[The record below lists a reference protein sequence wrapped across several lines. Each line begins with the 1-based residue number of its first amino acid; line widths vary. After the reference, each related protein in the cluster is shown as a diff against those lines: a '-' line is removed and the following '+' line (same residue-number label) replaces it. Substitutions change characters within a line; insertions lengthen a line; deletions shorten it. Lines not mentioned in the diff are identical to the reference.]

1 MGKISRIQL
10 RGISRTP
17 SDRLTEDGGCA
28 ESLNVQLDNTELAP
42 SFLPEDVTAKMGL
55 PEDLQAE
62 RIFIHKT
69 ANYENYIVVQEDR
82 IVAYT
87 PRIEDEGPLVIHE
100 LTNGEVVNDI
110 TSVGNTL
117 IISTSANLYY
127 VLYKDRGYTFLGNR
141 VPFLHINFDKE
152 ATGEAVG
159 IDYNYYYDAGDLT
172 LDTSKVWFEKGIIYA
187 PLTTLTTELV
197 NGALP
202 EEDLWTKENFTYEEG
217 SENNLQKKQFYE
229 FKEHI
234 LELIK
239 ECFRKVKEQGHLSGH
254 LFVRYAIELYDGSLY
269 SSMPILIKDDTIKI
283 DVSTDV
289 SIGTAES
296 EEELDDGSV
305 VKTHVI
311 ATWEDK
317 AKVTAV
323 PYDILFQCIDFQNLD
338 TWKDTIQNINFY
350 ISIPS
355 TYIVPEYLKL
365 EDRDYVTEIVV
376 ENGDN
381 YEVELQHTWS
391 SGKVSYG
398 EMQDFK
404 KFLLE
409 QSSLTYLVKSIPVKD
424 ERGLLTDEIL
434 SLGEKQKLEIK
445 QDLLDVDILQTQQ
458 RLEKDDMKHY
468 VMASDRIDT
477 FNNQVILSQ
486 ASQLVGYDYSRLN
499 AYDVI
504 TKETSGVPKQ
514 YSTSYDVTFLLK
526 GPTRDIVVKAG
537 PFGTFYSNTGT
548 SIYNERYFSFQTFPD
563 SRAYKM
569 IVKATRTA
577 YPSMAET
584 VKYGEFEMLPHPYL
598 DCAYFYGGINSE
610 LRDNCTQDSAIE
622 YEADNI
628 EGLENKLVISK
639 QDDPFVFPIN
649 KRYTFQSKILGV
661 AVVTTAL
668 SQGQFGQFPLYVF
681 TEDGIWA
688 METAADGSFISQKP
702 LSRDVCI
709 NPDSITS
716 IDNAVVFVT
725 SKGVMMIQG
734 SQVVN
739 ISPNM
744 NGKHYTIENTAQTII
759 EGQDF
764 FCDLL
769 PAISDD
775 THFLAFVKEASI
787 VYDYAGQRL
796 IFIKKGETYQYVY
809 KLDTQTWH
817 KTAYDIDLV
826 SPINSYPECLVQGAK
841 EGKTKVYD
849 LSTVLDAVE
858 SKTPVKGVIAT
869 RPFDLGE
876 PDVFKAITDVR
887 IRGQFPKGAV
897 KFILMGSNDGITFV
911 TLSTLRGRSWK
922 LFRMVILADLAP
934 TERISWVDI
943 MYDTKFTNKLR

>member
-87 PRIEDEGPLVIHE
+87 PQIEDEEPLVIHE
-100 LTNGEVVNDI
+100 LINGEVVNDI

-159 IDYNYYYDAGDLT
+159 IDYNYFYKYSA
-172 LDTSKVWFEKGIIYA
+172 DTGGSLSTKAWFTKGIYS
-187 PLTTLTTELV
+187 LGTVTSELV

-202 EEDLWTKENFTYEEG
+202 EEDLWTKENFVFNEEPG
-217 SENNLQKKQFYE
+217 AENDLQNIQFYK

-239 ECFRKVKEQGHLSGH
+239 ESFLKAKEQGHLSGH

-269 SSMPILIKDDTIKI
+269 SSMPILIKDDTLKI
-283 DVSTDV
+283 DVSQYNYIYTSDAYV
-289 SIGTAES
+289 
-296 EEELDDGSV
+296 DDAPADTTV
-305 VKTHVI
+305 HLIDRWNNT
-311 ATWEDK
+311 
-317 AKVTAV
+317 AKVSV
-323 PYDILFQCIDFQNLD
+323 IPYDILFQCIDFQNLD

-365 EDRDYVTEIVV
+365 EDRDYGTEIIV
-376 ENGDN
+376 ENNN
-381 YEVELQHTWS
+381 YDREFQHTWS

-398 EMQDFK
+398 EMQDFE

-468 VMASDRIDT
+468 VMASDKIDT

-775 THFLAFVKEASI
+775 THFLAFVKEASM

>member
-28 ESLNVQLDNTELAP
+28 ESLNVVLDNSEIIPA
-42 SFLPEDVTAKMGL
+42 FLPEDVTAKMGL

-87 PRIEDEGPLVIHE
+87 PQIEDEEPLVIHE
-100 LTNGEVVNDI
+100 LVSGEEVLDLN
-110 TSVGNTL
+110 SMGNTL
-117 IISTSANLYY
+117 VISTSGNMYY
-127 VLYKDRGYTFLGNR
+127 CLYKNRKYVFLGNK
-141 VPFLHINFDKE
+141 VPFPLINFQRTDIEFEEIVANVSADDHSSNGDTWFIGFQSNK
-152 ATGEAVG
+152 
-159 IDYNYYYDAGDLT
+159 NY
-172 LDTSKVWFEKGIIYA
+172 I
-187 PLTTLTTELV
+187 
-197 NGALP
+197 P
-202 EEDLWTKENFTYEEG
+202 EESTWNNDVSDDSGEHTGNIRKCLNALWDQIEKAREEAA
-217 SENNLQKKQFYE
+217 K
-229 FKEHI
+229 
-234 LELIK
+234 
-239 ECFRKVKEQGHLSGH
+239 SGK
-254 LFVRYAIELYDGSLY
+254 LTSAIFVRYAIDLYGSTL
-269 SSMPILIKDDTIKI
+269 SSMPILIPAPNAETLEAVVRATKTITNAGTNNEEGGVDWYETI
-283 DVSTDV
+283 STLE
-289 SIGTAES
+289 SITLSNSLQKYNITAKLQEWNF
-296 EEELDDGSV
+296 EE
-305 VKTHVI
+305 
-311 ATWEDK
+311 
-317 AKVTAV
+317 
-323 PYDILFQCIDFQNLD
+323 
-338 TWKDTIQNINFY
+338 WKDLITSIRIY
-350 ISIPS
+350 ISKPIDWGILKYS
-355 TYIVPEYLKL
+355 TTLSN
-365 EDRDYVTEIVV
+365 RTTS
-376 ENGDN
+376 NGISGEGTLT
-381 YEVELQHTWS
+381 EVETYSS
-391 SGKVSYG
+391 SGDVT
-398 EMQDFK
+398 FK
-404 KFLLE
+404 SDSSFLGNFLTE
-409 QSSLTYLVKSIPVKD
+409 SSLSYLVKEIPILNEEGNGVSSS
-424 ERGLLTDEIL
+424 LLELMNDDGITLDIRKFIDHTSEDYV
-434 SLGEKQKLEIK
+434 QLE
-445 QDLLDVDILQTQQ
+445 TQE
-458 RLEKDDMKHY
+458 RLEDDDMKHY
-468 VMASDRIDT
+468 LMSSERIDT

-486 ASQLVGYDYSRLN
+486 TSQLVNYDYNRLN
-499 AYDVI
+499 SYDAL
-504 TKETSGVPKQ
+504 TKESSGSPRY
-514 YSTSYDVTFLLK
+514 YSTSYEVTYILK
-526 GPTRDIVVKAG
+526 GATRDIVVKAG
-537 PFGTFYSNTGT
+537 PFNTFFSNTGT
-548 SIYNERYFSFQTFPD
+548 SISYEKYFSFQTFPD

-584 VKYGEFEMLPHPYL
+584 VKYGEFEMLPHPNL
-598 DCAYFYGGINSE
+598 DCAYYYGGIETE
-610 LRDNCTQDSAIE
+610 LRDNCNLESAENYQVRAI
-622 YEADNI
+622 DD
-628 EGLENKLVISK
+628 LDNKLLVSEMNN
-639 QDDPFVFPIN
+639 PMFFPLDS
-649 KRYTFQSKILGV
+649 RYTFQSKVLGV

-775 THFLAFVKEASI
+775 THFLAFVKEAST